1 MGSLMFGTERVFHL
15 FSSVIVRARN
25 HGVWHLPVL
34 LEATPFPFFVAGKFE
49 YRVTEESLMD
59 RLTTNT
65 LEACLSIHENCRSII
80 ILFKDLSL
88 LVSF

>member
-1 MGSLMFGTERVFHL
+1 M
-15 FSSVIVRARN
+15 IVRTRL

-34 LEATPFPFFVAGKFE
+34 FEVVAGKFE

-59 RLTTNT
+59 RLTTNAH
-65 LEACLSIHENCRSII
+65 EACLSIRENCRSII
-80 ILFKDLSL
+80 ILYKDFSL